1 MNDECHPSLHSLECF
16 FEEDAD
22 NAIPYNIRLTEG
34 KELSV
39 FFPSVTTNALFIP
52 LHLGE
57 HFVHGEASLRQAC
70 DWYCFVKAHHSD
82 IDWTLV
88 EMKSKEAGFFEFLC
102 CLNTILIKYIGADA
116 TWLPQWKCDMRLV
129 ERVFTEILYPSSLPA
144 NLSLWDKTCKFFAS
158 NWKFKLVYC
167 HENILMASLRQARAY
182 RRVKWNKDGVSIWEK
197 NKQQ

>member
-1 MNDECHPSLHSLECF
+1 ML

-22 NAIPYNIRLTEG
+22 NAILYNIRLTEG

-57 HFVHGEASLRQAC
+57 HFVHGEASLRQVC

-88 EMKSKEAGFFEFLC
+88 EMKSKEAGFFEFLS
-102 CLNTILIKYIGADA
+102 CLNFILIKYFGVDT
-116 TWLPQWKCDMRLV
+116 TWLPRWNCDMKFSEKVLY
-129 ERVFTEILYPSSLPA
+129 EILYSSSLPA
-144 NLSLWDKTCKFFAS
+144 NMSLWDKTYKFFAS

-197 NKQQ
+197 N